1 MHRKHRKNIKSLT
14 VGNSNKSF
22 ELGGGAPL
30 MLIAGPCVVEDHG
43 LCLEIATEAERV
55 AKKYNLN
62 YVFKAS
68 FDKANKTIAG
78 SYRGPSVD
86 AGLKALAEI
95 KKDTESFIITDVH
108 EPSQCNKTAEIA
120 DILQIPALLSKQID
134 LILAAGKTGKVI
146 NIKKGQFTAPWEMN
160 NVCSRMEE
168 ESFSNCIVTER
179 GYMFGYQTMITDM
192 RSLQIM
198 SELGR
203 PVIFDGSHSVHG
215 NDIIKSGT
223 NLKHRDFIKPLSR
236 SAAANGIDGIF
247 LEIHPDPDKAL
258 SDSAG
263 TLDLKNLDNLV
274 EQIVAIDN
282 VLSGGT

>member
-1 MHRKHRKNIKSLT
+1 MIRKHRKNIKS
-14 VGNSNKSF
+14 VIIGDSKKSF
-22 ELGGGAPL
+22 QLGGGAPL

-43 LCLEIATEAERV
+43 LCLEIAAEAKRV
-55 AKKYNLN
+55 TAKHNIS

-78 SYRGPSVD
+78 SYRGPSIDV
-86 AGLKALAEI
+86 GLDALAKI
-95 KKDTESFIITDVH
+95 KGESDSFLITDVH
-108 EPSQCNKTAEIA
+108 EPEQCHRTADIA

-134 LILAAGKTGKVI
+134 LILAAGKTGKAV

-168 ESFSNCIVTER
+168 EGFNNNMVTER

-192 RSLQIM
+192 RALQIM

-223 NLKHRDFIKPLSR
+223 KLQHRDFITPLSR
-236 SAAANGIDGIF
+236 SAIANGIDGIF
-247 LEIHPDPDKAL
+247 LEVHPDPEKAL

-263 TLDLKNLDNLV
+263 TLDLKDLDKLV
-274 EQIVAIDN
+274 TEITAIDK
-282 VLSGGT
+282 VLEGDS